1 MNLLRENTL
10 RTCPAFVWNI
20 NKIKVPYQTLRHLKL
35 WRKLAEKKTNS
46 LFSPKLKIFH
56 MQSVMASERNLKCMY
71 LYLLSLFI
79 YALGAVI
86 LKATSKDQLTQNVD
100 QGSNK

>member
-1 MNLLRENTL
+1 
-10 RTCPAFVWNI
+10 
-20 NKIKVPYQTLRHLKL
+20 
-35 WRKLAEKKTNS
+35 
-46 LFSPKLKIFH
+46 